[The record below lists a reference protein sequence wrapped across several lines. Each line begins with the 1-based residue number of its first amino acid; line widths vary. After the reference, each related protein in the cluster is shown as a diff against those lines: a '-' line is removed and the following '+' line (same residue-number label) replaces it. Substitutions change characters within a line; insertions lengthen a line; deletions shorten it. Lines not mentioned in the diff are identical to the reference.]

1 MQKIMIIEDEPS
13 VREELASLL
22 GDEGYE
28 PVVVIDFR
36 EVKKQVEKASPDL
49 ILLDTGLP
57 GHDGLT
63 LCAQLRRGIDI
74 PIIFV
79 TGRDSVGDELSA
91 LSLGG
96 DDYIT
101 KPYHIPLL
109 LAHIKAVLRRGGVE
123 KETDTIRAAG
133 LVLDLL
139 KGTVAAGGNTEELTR
154 NEVQI
159 LACLMD
165 RAGEIVSRMDLVEA
179 LWESQIYIDDNT
191 LSVNMTRLRGKL
203 GKIGMEDCIR
213 TRRGM
218 GYQLGEQK
226 CYKTT

>member
-1 MQKIMIIEDEPS
+1 MKKIMIIEDDPS

-22 GDEGYE
+22 CDEGYE
-28 PVVVIDFR
+28 PFAVVDFKDIR
-36 EVKKQVEKASPDL
+36 GQVGEIAPDL
-49 ILLDTGLP
+49 ILLDMGLP
-57 GHDGLT
+57 GRDGLT
-63 LCAQLRRGIDI
+63 LCAQLRRDMDI

-79 TGRDSVGDELSA
+79 TGHDSVGDELSA
-91 LSLGG
+91 LRLGG

-109 LAHIKAVLRRGGVE
+109 LAHIEAVLRRGIGTG
-123 KETDTIRAAG
+123 KESDIIKAAG
-133 LVLDLL
+133 IELNLL
-139 KGTVAAGGNTEELTR
+139 KGTVSAGGNTEELTR

-159 LACLMD
+159 LVCLMG
-165 RAGEIVSRMDLVEA
+165 RAGEIVSRMDMMEA

-203 GKIGMEDCIR
+203 AKIGMPECIK

-218 GYQLGEQK
+218 GYQL
-226 CYKTT
+226 

>member
-1 MQKIMIIEDEPS
+1 MQKIMIVEDESS

-22 GDEGYE
+22 RDEGYQ
-28 PVVVIDFR
+28 PFVVVDFKNIR
-36 EVKKQVEKASPDL
+36 NQVGEIAPDL
-49 ILLDTGLP
+49 ILLDMGLP
-57 GHDGLT
+57 GCDGLT
-63 LCAQLRRGIDI
+63 LCAELRRDVDI

-109 LAHIKAVLRRGGVE
+109 LAHIKAVLRRGREG
-123 KETDTIRAAG
+123 KEPDIVKAAG
-133 LVLDLL
+133 LELNLL
-139 KGTVAAGGNTEELTR
+139 KGTVSACGNIVELTR

-159 LACLMD
+159 LVCLMS
-165 RAGEIVSRMDLVEA
+165 RAGEIVSRMDLIET

-203 GKIGMEDCIR
+203 AELGKPDCIK

-218 GYQLGEQK
+218 GYQL
-226 CYKTT
+226 

>member
-1 MQKIMIIEDEPS
+1 MKKIMIIEDDPS

-22 GDEGYE
+22 CDEGYE
-28 PVVVIDFR
+28 SFAVVDFKDIR
-36 EVKKQVEKASPDL
+36 GQVGEIAPDL
-49 ILLDTGLP
+49 ILLDMGLP
-57 GHDGLT
+57 GRDGLT
-63 LCAQLRRGIDI
+63 LCAQLRRDMDI

-79 TGRDSVGDELSA
+79 TGHDSVGDELSA
-91 LSLGG
+91 LRLGG

-109 LAHIKAVLRRGGVE
+109 LAHIEAVLRRGSGTG
-123 KETDTIRAAG
+123 KESDIIKAAG
-133 LVLDLL
+133 IELNLL
-139 KGTVAAGGNTEELTR
+139 KGTVSAGGNTEELTR

-159 LACLMD
+159 LVCLMG
-165 RAGEIVSRMDLVEA
+165 RAGEIVSRMDMMEA

-203 GKIGMEDCIR
+203 AKIGMQECIK

-218 GYQLGEQK
+218 GYQL
-226 CYKTT
+226 

>member
-13 VREELASLL
+13 VRDELASLL
-22 GDEGYE
+22 KDEGYV
-28 PVVVIDFR
+28 PVVVVDFQ
-36 EVKKQVEKASPDL
+36 EIKKQVEDVLPDL

-57 GHDGLT
+57 GRDGLT
-63 LCAQLRRGIDI
+63 LCKELRRETDI

-79 TGRDSVGDELSA
+79 TGRDSVGDELFA

-109 LAHIKAVLRRGGVE
+109 LAHIKAVLRRGSAGKGNDLV
-123 KETDTIRAAG
+123 KAAG
-133 LVLDLL
+133 LELDLL
-139 KGTVAAGGNTEELTR
+139 KGTVAAGGKAEELTR

-159 LACLMD
+159 LACLMG
-165 RAGEIVSRMDLVEA
+165 REGEIVSRMELIEA
-179 LWESQIYIDDNT
+179 LWDNQIYIDDNT

-203 GKIGMEDCIR
+203 AILGMEDCIR

-218 GYQLGEQK
+218 GYQLG
-226 CYKTT
+226 

>member
-1 MQKIMIIEDEPS
+1 MKKIMIIEDDPS

-22 GDEGYE
+22 CDEGYE
-28 PVVVIDFR
+28 PFAVVDFKDIR
-36 EVKKQVEKASPDL
+36 GQVGEIAPDL
-49 ILLDTGLP
+49 ILLDMGLP
-57 GHDGLT
+57 GRDGLT
-63 LCAQLRRGIDI
+63 LCAQLRRDMDI

-79 TGRDSVGDELSA
+79 TGHDSVGDELSA
-91 LSLGG
+91 LRLGG

-109 LAHIKAVLRRGGVE
+109 LAHIEAVLRRGSGTG
-123 KETDTIRAAG
+123 KEPDIIKAAG
-133 LVLDLL
+133 IELL
-139 KGTVAAGGNTEELTR
+139 KGTVSAGGNTEELTR

-159 LACLMD
+159 LVCLMG
-165 RAGEIVSRMDLVEA
+165 RAGEIVSRMDMMEA

-203 GKIGMEDCIR
+203 AKIGMPECIK

-218 GYQLGEQK
+218 GYQL
-226 CYKTT
+226 

>member
-22 GDEGYE
+22 RDEGYA
-28 PVVVIDFR
+28 PIVVVDFV
-36 EVKKQVEKASPDL
+36 EIKKQAEKASPDL
-49 ILLDTGLP
+49 ILLDMGLP
-57 GHDGLT
+57 GCDGLT
-63 LCAQLRRGIDI
+63 LCAQLRREMDT

-91 LSLGG
+91 FCLGG

-109 LAHIKAVLRRGGVE
+109 LAHIRAVLRRRGEEG
-123 KETDTIRAAG
+123 KEADTIRAAG
-133 LVLDLL
+133 LELNLRR
-139 KGTVAAGGNTEELTR
+139 GTVSAGGNTEELTR

-165 RAGEIVSRMDLVEA
+165 RAGEIVSREDLVEA

-191 LSVNMTRLRGKL
+191 LSVNITRLRGKL
-203 GKIGMEDCIR
+203 GKIGMTDCIR

-218 GYQLGEQK
+218 GYQL
-226 CYKTT
+226 

>member
-22 GDEGYE
+22 RDEGYA
-28 PVVVIDFR
+28 PIVVVDFV
-36 EVKKQVEKASPDL
+36 EIKKQAEKASPDL
-49 ILLDTGLP
+49 ILLDMGLP
-57 GHDGLT
+57 GCDGLT
-63 LCAQLRRGIDI
+63 LCAQLRREMDT

-91 LSLGG
+91 FCLGG

-109 LAHIKAVLRRGGVE
+109 LAHIKAVLRRRGEEG
-123 KETDTIRAAG
+123 KEADTIRAAG
-133 LVLDLL
+133 LELNLRR
-139 KGTVAAGGNTEELTR
+139 GTVSAGGNTEELTR

-165 RAGEIVSRMDLVEA
+165 RAGEIVSREDLIEA

-191 LSVNMTRLRGKL
+191 LSVNITRLRGKL
-203 GKIGMEDCIR
+203 GKIGMADCIR

-218 GYQLGEQK
+218 GYQL
-226 CYKTT
+226 